1 MAKTRIFV
9 VLKTVLHLV
18 VILHLVV
25 MEQPD
30 RLSRLSDVFYKLESE
45 SKKRYIEKISLI
57 NNEDPFALKK
67 TDLSQ
72 DESLLPSLR

>member
-1 MAKTRIFV
+1 ML
-9 VLKTVLHLV
+9 LKNCTAPGCNTTP
-18 VILHLVV
+18 VV